1 MIKVAGRIDK
11 SRQIISLPRDGGGGE
26 GGNGLGA
33 LIYTGWVPKY
43 NMSEKAVDPTQEESH
58 SGGTSV
64 SRVLH

>member
-11 SRQIISLPRDGGGGE
+11 SRQIISLPRD

>member
-11 SRQIISLPRDGGGGE
+11 SRQIISLPGMGGE